1 MSPNDRNERSIN
13 RTVNELIKNVENQVG
28 EENTLF
34 YLQSA
39 IKNTIRGAKK
49 NKTSSGNQESKKRKY
64 NSDKRGDSE
73 MNEGNIIGAVN
84 IADDIRIL
92 NALKEVAPKYII
104 YSKKDKREVLKLHT
118 VVRNILQ
125 EQDYTTID
133 YPSLLTTRNLLRKN
147 KYYAALTTR
156 RISSWHKNADRLSQ
170 KPGRKIE
177 LPFESEVWGNLMLC
191 AFEDKEDDEVD

>member
-13 RTVNELIKNVENQVG
+13 RTVNDLIKNVENQEG

-133 YPSLLTTRNLLRKN
+133 YPSLLTTRNKL
-147 KYYAALTTR
+147 A
-156 RISSWHKNADRLSQ
+156 
-170 KPGRKIE
+170 
-177 LPFESEVWGNLMLC
+177 
-191 AFEDKEDDEVD
+191 